1 MAAPLAASLSEVS
14 DRGGLTRAARNA
26 MRECLRQVGDACLA
40 VAFVSGGPKPPGP
53 AVLADIAGELMAL
66 APGAAV
72 VAMETPAVIGD
83 GAEREGAIALSL
95 MTFGAG
101 AFAVQPTLLD
111 AEIEHASLAAALHA
125 AATRVPDGAAR
136 PRVTL
141 AFLGPKAHTAGSLV
155 GLSDRS
161 LPPVTGAGAKAL
173 VGAMPGEI
181 PVPLAA
187 AVLPLVTR
195 LGVAICASPA
205 VEVISPW
212 APITEVE
219 GTFLRRVGDKP
230 FLDALN
236 AATAGRSERD
246 PVLVAVRSED
256 SERWAPL
263 VRAVAG
269 VDARRGAVAVAEPLP
284 HGAEVALAV
293 RSVRDARSDFH
304 QRLAAIGRGLGG
316 ASVAGSLVC
325 SCAGRGHGL
334 FGHKDVDATLVRT
347 RFPGPQAGLYGAFE
361 LTPWGQE
368 GGARFQLFSAVATV
382 FFRPS

>member
-26 MRECLRQVGDACLA
+26 MRECLRQVGDASLV
-40 VAFVSGGPKPPGP
+40 VAFVSGGSKPPGP
-53 AVLADIAGELMAL
+53 ALLADLAGEFMAL

-72 VAMETPAVIGD
+72 VAMETPTVIGD

-95 MTFGAG
+95 MAFGAG
-101 AFAVQPTLLD
+101 AFAVRPTLLD
-111 AEIEHASLAAALHA
+111 AEIEHAGLAAALHA
-125 AATRVPDGAAR
+125 AALRAPEGAR
-136 PRVTL
+136 PKVTL
-141 AFLGPKAHTAGSLV
+141 GFLGPKAHTAGSLA
-155 GLSDRS
+155 GFSDRS

-205 VEVISPW
+205 VEVITPW

-219 GTFLRRVGDKP
+219 GNFLRQVGDKP
-230 FLDALN
+230 FLEALN
-236 AATAGRSERD
+236 AAAAGRAERD
-246 PVLVAVRSED
+246 PVLVAVKSEEA
-256 SERWAPL
+256 ERWAPL

-284 HGAEVALAV
+284 LGTEVALAV
-293 RSVRDARSDFH
+293 RSARDARSDFH
-304 QRLAAIGRGLGG
+304 QRLAAIGRALGG

-325 SCAGRGHGL
+325 SCAGRGQGL

-368 GGARFQLFSAVATV
+368 GGGRFQLFSAVATV